1 MAKIREV
8 DILNWI
14 FKFTL
19 LLSGFPIKKAKKSF
33 NGVQKLS
40 SAELAELNFRFHSE
54 NNLFYRSFLKL
65 KQKEHI
71 ENWNDI
77 PVITKKDFQISID
90 EIITVG
96 LKKSELHVHNTSG
109 STGTPF
115 YFAKDKF
122 CHAMNWAEIDYHL
135 LKHGINIGASQ
146 QARFYGIPLSGIK
159 YYKERLK
166 DYLAN
171 RVRFP
176 VFDLSDKKLNLVL
189 NEFKRSKFE
198 YINGYTSSLVIF
210 AKFLIERNIVLKDIC
225 PSIKVVFPTSEVV
238 DDIDRKTMER
248 GFGVSVRNEYG
259 AAELDILAFEDED
272 GDFVLNEETLFI
284 EILDDDNQSVEA
296 GIEGKVIVTSLYNKA
311 MPFIRYELGD
321 RAILSGKIKNGNRVL
336 EKVVGRTND
345 IIKLPSGKISPGLT
359 FYYISKKLLESGGR
373 IKEFIII
380 QKAINTFLFK
390 YVANEEL
397 SDLEKIEIQKAMDLY
412 LEPGLI
418 CEFSQCEFIERTK
431 AGKLKHFFSDLN

>member
-1 MAKIREV
+1 LVKNREV
-8 DILNWI
+8 NILNWL

-19 LLSGFPIKKAKKSF
+19 SLSGFPIKKAKKEF
-33 NGVQKLS
+33 YLAPELS
-40 SAELAELNFRFHSE
+40 KAQRADLNFRFHSE
-54 NNLFYRSFLKL
+54 NNLFYQSFLKSKYL
-65 KQKEHI
+65 GKI
-71 ENWNDI
+71 EYWSDI
-77 PVITKKDFQISID
+77 PVITKKDFQININ
-90 EIITVG
+90 EIITTG
-96 LKKSELHVHNTSG
+96 LKKSELHIHNTSG

-122 CHAMNWAEIDYHL
+122 CHAMNWSEIDYHL
-135 LKHGINIGASQ
+135 LKHGIIIGSSK

-166 DYLAN
+166 DFLAN

-176 VFDLSDKKLNLVL
+176 VFDLSDEKLTLVL
-189 NEFKRSKFE
+189 NEFRTKKFE

-210 AKFLIERNIVLKDIC
+210 AKFLIERNIILKDIC
-225 PSIKVVFPTSEVV
+225 SSIKVVFPTSEVV
-238 DDIDRKTMER
+238 DDIDRITMER
-248 GFGVSVRNEYG
+248 GFGVNIRNEYG
-259 AAELDILAFEDED
+259 AAELDILAFEDEE

-284 EILDDDNQSVEA
+284 EILDDNNQPVEA

-321 RAILSGKIKNGNRVL
+321 RAILSNKIKNGNRVL

-380 QKAINTFLFK
+380 QKTLNTFLFK
-390 YVANEEL
+390 YVAIEEL
-397 SDLEKIEIQKAMDLY
+397 SNLEKLEIQKAMDLY

-418 CEFSQCEFIERTK
+418 CEFSQSKFIERTK
-431 AGKLKHFFSDLN
+431 AGKLKHFFSELN

>member
-1 MAKIREV
+1 M
-8 DILNWI
+8 NWI
-14 FKFTL
+14 FKITL
-19 LLSGFPIKKAKKSF
+19 GINGFPIRKAKKQFSLE
-33 NGVQKLS
+33 KELS
-40 SAELAELNFRFHSE
+40 LQERAFLIFRFHTE
-54 NNLFYRSFLKL
+54 NNAFY
-65 KQKEHI
+65 QKWVHLI
-71 ENWNDI
+71 NSNKINNWADI
-77 PVITKKDFQISID
+77 PVITKKDFQMDID
-90 EIITVG
+90 AIITTG
-96 LKKSELHVHNTSG
+96 LRKSKLHIHNTSG

-135 LKHGINIGASQ
+135 LKHSINIGESK
-146 QARFYGIPLSGIK
+146 QARFYGIPLSGFK

-166 DYLAN
+166 DFLAN

-176 VFDLSDKKLNLVL
+176 VFDLSDKKLYEIL
-189 NEFKRSKFE
+189 NEFKKKKFE

-210 AKFLIERNIVLKDIC
+210 AKFLIDRNIVLKDIC
-225 PSIKVVFPTSEVV
+225 PSLKVVFPTSEVV
-238 DDIDRKTMER
+238 DNIDRNYMER

-284 EILDDDNQSVEA
+284 EILDDDNNPVGPGE
-296 GIEGKVIVTSLYNKA
+296 EGKVIVTSLYNKA

-321 RAILSGKIKNGNRVL
+321 KAILSSKIKFGKRVL
-336 EKVVGRTND
+336 ENVVGRTND

-380 QKAINTFLFK
+380 QKALDTFLFK

-397 SDLEKIEIQKAMDLY
+397 SETEKFEIQNAIDLY
-412 LEPGLI
+412 LESGLI
-418 CEFSQCEFIERTK
+418 CEFLRCEYIERTK
-431 AGKLKHFFSDLN
+431 AGKLKHFFSELN

>member
-1 MAKIREV
+1 M
-8 DILNWI
+8 NWL

-19 LLSGFPIKKAKKSF
+19 KLIGFPIVKADREFYST
-33 NGVQKLS
+33 QKLS
-40 SAELAELNFRFHSE
+40 PKQRAEMNFRFHLA
-54 NNLFYRSFLKL
+54 NNLFYQSFLKS
-65 KQKEHI
+65 KYSDKI
-71 ENWNDI
+71 ECWSDI
-77 PVITKKDFQISID
+77 PIITKKDFQISID
-90 EIITVG
+90 EIITEG
-96 LKKSELHVHNTSG
+96 LKKSELHIHNTSG

-122 CHAMNWAEIDYHL
+122 CHAMNWSEIDYHL
-135 LKHGINIGASQ
+135 LKHGINIGSSK

-166 DYLAN
+166 DFLAN

-176 VFDLSDKKLNLVL
+176 VFDLSDEKLTLVL
-189 NEFKRSKFE
+189 NEFRTKKFE

-210 AKFLIERNIVLKDIC
+210 AKFLIERNIILKDIC
-225 PSIKVVFPTSEVV
+225 SSIKVVFPTSEVV

-248 GFGVSVRNEYG
+248 GFGVNIRNEYG

-284 EILDDDNQSVEA
+284 EILDDNNQPVEA

-321 RAILSGKIKNGNRVL
+321 RAILSDKIKNGNRVL

-380 QKAINTFLFK
+380 QKTLNTFLFK
-390 YVANEEL
+390 YVAIEEL
-397 SDLEKIEIQKAMDLY
+397 SNLEKLEIQKAMDLY

-418 CEFSQCEFIERTK
+418 CEFSQCKFIERTK
-431 AGKLKHFFSDLN
+431 AGKLKHFFSELN

>member
-1 MAKIREV
+1 LAENSEV
-8 DILNWI
+8 NKLNCI
-14 FKFTL
+14 FKITL
-19 LLSGFPIKKAKKSF
+19 ALSGFPIRKSEQEF
-33 NGVQKLS
+33 HQANKLS
-40 SAELAELNFRFHSE
+40 KEQRADLNFRFHSE
-54 NNLFYRSFLKL
+54 NNLFYQSFLKS
-65 KQKEHI
+65 KHSGKI
-71 ENWNDI
+71 ECWSDI
-77 PVITKKDFQISID
+77 PVITKKDFQINID
-90 EIITVG
+90 EIITEG

-122 CHAMNWAEIDYHL
+122 CHAMNWSEIDYHL
-135 LKHGINIGASQ
+135 LKHGINIGASK

-166 DYLAN
+166 DFLAN

-176 VFDLSDKKLNLVL
+176 VFDLSDEKLTLVL
-189 NEFKRSKFE
+189 NEFKKMKFE

-210 AKFLIERNIVLKDIC
+210 AKFLIERKIVLKEIC

-238 DDIDRKTMER
+238 DVIDRKTMER
-248 GFGVSVRNEYG
+248 GFGVRVRNEYG

-272 GDFVLNEETLFI
+272 DDFVLNEETLYI
-284 EILDDDNQSVEA
+284 EILDDNNQPVEA

-321 RAILSGKIKNGNRVL
+321 RAILSNKIKNGNRVL

-380 QKAINTFLFK
+380 QKTIDTFLFN

-397 SDLEKIEIQKAMDLY
+397 SASEKIEIQKAMDLY
-412 LEPGLI
+412 LEPGLV

-431 AGKLKHFFSDLN
+431 AGKLKHFFTELN

>member
-1 MAKIREV
+1 M
-8 DILNWI
+8 NWI
-14 FKFTL
+14 FKITL
-19 LLSGFPIKKAKKSF
+19 VLSGFSIRKAQLEFKSI
-33 NGVQKLS
+33 NRISKTQRALD
-40 SAELAELNFRFHSE
+40 NFRFHE
-54 NNLFYRSFLKL
+54 MNNLFYRSFLDFNNRK
-65 KQKEHI
+65 KIQ
-71 ENWNDI
+71 NWSDI
-77 PVITKKDFQISID
+77 PIITKKDFQINID
-90 EIITVG
+90 EIITKG

-122 CHAMNWAEIDYHL
+122 CHALNWAEMDYQL
-135 LKHGINIGASQ
+135 SKHGINIGASK
-146 QARFYGIPLSGIK
+146 QARFYGIPLNGIN

-166 DYLAN
+166 DLLAN

-176 VFDLSDKKLNLVL
+176 VFDLSDEKLSLVL
-189 NEFKRSKFE
+189 NEFRKKKFE

-225 PSIKVVFPTSEVV
+225 SSLRVVFPTSEVV
-238 DDIDRKTMER
+238 DDIDRNIMER

-284 EILDDDNQSVEA
+284 EILDENNLPVEA
-296 GIEGKVIVTSLYNKA
+296 GIEGRVIVTSLYNKA

-321 RAILSGKIKNGNRVL
+321 RAILSNRIKNGNRVL

-373 IKEFIII
+373 IKEFVII
-380 QKAINTFLFK
+380 QKSLNTFLFK
-390 YVANEEL
+390 YLANEEL
-397 SDLEKIEIQKAMDLY
+397 SASEKFEIQKAMDLY
-412 LEPGLI
+412 LESGLV
-418 CEFSQCEFIERTK
+418 CEFLQCDRIERTK
-431 AGKLKHFFSDLN
+431 AGKLKHFFSEL

>member
-1 MAKIREV
+1 V
-8 DILNWI
+8 NWI
-14 FKFTL
+14 FKITL
-19 LLSGFPIKKAKKSF
+19 AFSGFPIGKAKKF
-33 NGVQKLS
+33 FYLAHELS
-40 SAELAELNFRFHSE
+40 KEERADLNCRFHSE
-54 NNLFYRSFLKL
+54 NNLFYQSFLKS
-65 KQKEHI
+65 KDAAKI

-77 PVITKKDFQISID
+77 PVITKKDFQINID
-90 EIITVG
+90 NIITKG
-96 LKKSELHVHNTSG
+96 LNKSELHVHNTSG

-135 LKHGINIGASQ
+135 LKHGINIGSSK
-146 QARFYGIPLSGIK
+146 QARFYGIPLSGLK

-166 DYLAN
+166 DFLAN

-176 VFDLSDKKLNLVL
+176 VFDLSDEKLTLVL
-189 NEFKRSKFE
+189 NEFGTKKFE
-198 YINGYTSSLVIF
+198 YVNGYTSSLVIF
-210 AKFLIERNIVLKDIC
+210 AKFLIERNIVLKDVC

-284 EILDDDNQSVEA
+284 EILDDNNQPVEA

-311 MPFIRYELGD
+311 MPFIRYEVGD
-321 RAILSGKIKNGNRVL
+321 RAVLSKKLKNGNRVL
-336 EKVVGRTND
+336 ERVVGRTND
-345 IIKLPSGKISPGLT
+345 IIKLPTGKISPGLT

-380 QKAINTFLFK
+380 QKTIDTFLFK

-397 SDLEKIEIQKAMDLY
+397 SNSEKTEIKKAMDLY
-412 LEPGLI
+412 LEPGLV
-418 CEFSQCEFIERTK
+418 CEFAQCEFIERTK
-431 AGKLKHFFSDLN
+431 AGKLKHFFSEIS

>member
-1 MAKIREV
+1 M
-8 DILNWI
+8 NWI
-14 FKFTL
+14 FKITL
-19 LLSGFPIKKAKKSF
+19 MINGFPIRKAKKEFYLDQGISKK
-33 NGVQKLS
+33 QQADLI
-40 SAELAELNFRFHSE
+40 FRFHSK
-54 NNLFYRSFLKL
+54 NNLFYQSFLRL
-65 KQKEHI
+65 KHSEKN

-77 PVITKKDFQISID
+77 PVISKKDFQINID
-90 EIITVG
+90 EILTSG
-96 LKKSELHVHNTSG
+96 LKKSELHIHNTSG

-122 CHAMNWAEIDYHL
+122 CHAMNWAEIDHLL
-135 LKHGINIGASQ
+135 LKHGINIGSSK
-146 QARFYGIPLSGIK
+146 QARFYGIPLSGVK

-176 VFDLSDKKLNLVL
+176 VFDLSDAKLTTVL
-189 NEFKRSKFE
+189 NAFRCEKFE
-198 YINGYTSSLVIF
+198 YINGYTSSLVVF
-210 AKFLIERNIVLKDIC
+210 AKFLIERNIVLKEIC

-238 DDIDRKTMER
+238 DDIDRSTMEKA
-248 GFGVSVRNEYG
+248 FGVPVRNEYG

-272 GDFVLNEETLFI
+272 GDFVLNEETLYI
-284 EILDDDNQSVEA
+284 EILDDNNQPVEP

-321 RAILSGKIKNGNRVL
+321 RAILSNKIKNGNRVL

-345 IIKLPSGKISPGLT
+345 IIKLPSGNISPGLT

-380 QKAINTFLFK
+380 QKALDTFLFK
-390 YVANEEL
+390 YVANEVL
-397 SDLEKIEIQKAMDLY
+397 LNSEKLEIQKAMDLY
-412 LEPGLI
+412 LEPGLV
-418 CEFSQCEFIERTK
+418 CEFLQCEFIERTK
-431 AGKLKHFFSDLN
+431 AGKLKHFFSEVS

>member
-1 MAKIREV
+1 MNLIFESTLLFSRFPIKDAKKEFEAKQGVSNRNRAEA
-8 DILNWI
+8 I
-14 FKFTL
+14 FKFHNDKNA
-19 LLSGFPIKKAKKSF
+19 FYKSF
-33 NGVQKLS
+33 
-40 SAELAELNFRFHSE
+40 LNE
-54 NNLFYRSFLKL
+54 KDYVN
-65 KQKEHI
+65 I
-71 ENWNDI
+71 EKWDKI
-77 PVITKKDFQISID
+77 PIITKKDFQINID
-90 EIITVG
+90 EILTGG
-96 LKKSELHVHNTSG
+96 LKKSELHIHNTSG

-122 CHAMNWAEIDYHL
+122 CHALNWTEIDYHL
-135 LKHGINIGASQ
+135 LKHGINIGSSK
-146 QARFYGIPLSGIK
+146 QARFYGIPLSGLK

-166 DYLAN
+166 DFLAN

-176 VFDLSDKKLNLVL
+176 VFDLSDEKLTLVL
-189 NEFKRSKFE
+189 SKFRKKKFE

-210 AKFLIERNIVLKDIC
+210 AKFLIERNIVLNEIC

-238 DDIDRKTMER
+238 DDIDRKTMEH

-272 GDFVLNEETLFI
+272 GDFVLNEETLYI
-284 EILDDDNQSVEA
+284 EILDDNNQPVEA

-311 MPFIRYELGD
+311 MPFIRYEVGD
-321 RAILSGKIKNGNRVL
+321 RAVLSGKLKNGNRVL
-336 EKVVGRTND
+336 ERVVGRTND

-380 QKAINTFLFK
+380 QKTLDTFLFK

-397 SDLEKIEIQKAMDLY
+397 SSTEKFEIQKAMDLY
-412 LEPGLI
+412 LEHGLI
-418 CEFSQCEFIERTK
+418 CEFLQCKFIERTQ
-431 AGKLKHFFSDLN
+431 AGKLKHFFSELK

>member
-1 MAKIREV
+1 MNR
-8 DILNWI
+8 I
-14 FKFTL
+14 FKITL
-19 LLSGFPIKKAKKSF
+19 VLNGFPIRKARKEF
-33 NGVQKLS
+33 YLVPELS
-40 SAELAELNFRFHSE
+40 IEQRADLNFRFHSE
-54 NNLFYRSFLKL
+54 KNLFYQSFLKL
-65 KQKEHI
+65 KHA
-71 ENWNDI
+71 ENIKSWSDI
-77 PVITKKDFQISID
+77 PVITKKDFQIDID
-90 EIITVG
+90 GIITKG
-96 LKKSELHVHNTSG
+96 LSKSELHVHNTSG

-122 CHAMNWAEIDYHL
+122 CHAMNWAETDYQL
-135 LKHGINIGASQ
+135 LKHGINIGTSK

-166 DYLAN
+166 DFLAN

-176 VFDLSDKKLNLVL
+176 VFDLSDERLALVL
-189 NEFKRSKFE
+189 NEFRTTQFE

-238 DDIDRKTMER
+238 DDIDRNTMEQ
-248 GFGVSVRNEYG
+248 GFGVNIRNEYG

-272 GDFVLNEETLFI
+272 GDFLLNEETLYI
-284 EILDDDNQSVEA
+284 EVLDDNNQPVEA

-321 RAILSGKIKNGNRVL
+321 RAILSNKIKNGNRVL

-359 FYYISKKLLESGGR
+359 FYYISKKLMESGGR

-380 QKAINTFLFK
+380 QKTINKFLFK
-390 YVANEEL
+390 YVANGEL
-397 SDLEKIEIQKAMDLY
+397 SESERLEIQKAMDLY
-412 LEPGLI
+412 LETGLV
-418 CEFSQCEFIERTK
+418 CEFVQCEFIERTK
-431 AGKLKHFFSDLN
+431 AGKLKHFFSEVS

>member
-1 MAKIREV
+1 MAKNREV
-8 DILNWI
+8 NILNST

-19 LLSGFPIKKAKKSF
+19 SLSGFPIKKARKEFYITSE
-33 NGVQKLS
+33 LS
-40 SAELAELNFRFHSE
+40 KVERADLNFRFHSE

-65 KQKEHI
+65 KDAEKI
-71 ENWNDI
+71 ASWSDI
-77 PVITKKDFQISID
+77 PVITKKDFQINID
-90 EIITVG
+90 EIITEG

-122 CHAMNWAEIDYHL
+122 CHAINWSEIDYHL
-135 LKHGINIGASQ
+135 VKHGINIGKSK
-146 QARFYGIPLSGIK
+146 QARFYGIPLSGMK

-166 DYLAN
+166 DFLAN

-176 VFDLSDKKLNLVL
+176 VFDLSDAKLALVL
-189 NEFKRSKFE
+189 NEFRTKKFE
-198 YINGYTSSLVIF
+198 FINGYTSSLVIF

-272 GDFVLNEETLFI
+272 GDFVLNEETLYI
-284 EILDDDNQSVEA
+284 EILDENNQPVEA
-296 GIEGKVIVTSLYNKA
+296 GVEGKVIVTSLYNKA

-321 RAILSGKIKNGNRVL
+321 RAILSNKIKNGNRVL

-380 QKAINTFLFK
+380 QKKLDTFLFK
-390 YVANEEL
+390 YVANEAL
-397 SDLEKIEIQKAMDLY
+397 SESDHFEIQKAMDLY

-418 CEFSQCEFIERTK
+418 CEFLQCEFIERTK
-431 AGKLKHFFSDLN
+431 AGKLKHFFSELN

>member
-1 MAKIREV
+1 MNRIFKSTLLFNKFPVKEAKLEFDSIRGISNFQRAES
-8 DILNWI
+8 I
-14 FKFTL
+14 FKFHTDKNTFYQSFL
-19 LLSGFPIKKAKKSF
+19 ESKKS
-33 NGVQKLS
+33 GKT
-40 SAELAELNFRFHSE
+40 
-54 NNLFYRSFLKL
+54 
-65 KQKEHI
+65 
-71 ENWNDI
+71 ENWNEI
-77 PVITKKDFQISID
+77 PVITKKDFQIDID
-90 EIITVG
+90 EILTGG
-96 LKKSELHVHNTSG
+96 LKKSELHIHNTSG

-122 CHAMNWAEIDYHL
+122 CHAMNWAEIDHHL
-135 LKHGINIGASQ
+135 LKHGINIGSSK
-146 QARFYGIPLSGIK
+146 QARFYGIPLSGLK

-166 DYLAN
+166 DILAN

-176 VFDLSDKKLNLVL
+176 VFDLSDDKLTSVL
-189 NEFKRSKFE
+189 NAFRFKKFE

-210 AKFLIERNIVLKDIC
+210 AKFLIERNIELKEIC

-238 DDIDRKTMER
+238 DDIDRATMEKA
-248 GFGVSVRNEYG
+248 FGVPVRNEYG

-272 GDFVLNEETLFI
+272 GDFVLNEETLYI
-284 EILDDDNQSVEA
+284 EILDDNNQPVEP

-321 RAILSGKIKNGNRVL
+321 RAVLSKKIKNGNRVL

-345 IIKLPSGKISPGLT
+345 IIKLPSGKLSPGLT

-380 QKAINTFLFK
+380 QKSLDTFLFK

-397 SDLEKIEIQKAMDLY
+397 SNFEKSEIQKAMDLY
-412 LEPGLI
+412 LEPGLV
-418 CEFSQCEFIERTK
+418 CEFLQSEFIERTK
-431 AGKLKHFFSDLN
+431 AGKLKHFFSEIN

>member
-1 MAKIREV
+1 M
-8 DILNWI
+8 NWI
-14 FKFTL
+14 FKLTL
-19 LLSGFPIKKAKKSF
+19 TLSGFPIKKAQKEFISIHRISTSQRAFYNF
-33 NGVQKLS
+33 N
-40 SAELAELNFRFHSE
+40 FHIS
-54 NNLFYRSFLKL
+54 NNLFYSTFFNLKNVN
-65 KQKEHI
+65 KV

-77 PVITKKDFQISID
+77 PIIKKKDFQKNID
-90 EIITVG
+90 EIITKGV
-96 LKKSELHVHNTSG
+96 KKSELHVHNTSG

-122 CHAMNWAEIDYHL
+122 CHAMNWAVIDCHL
-135 LKHGINIGASQ
+135 LKHGINIGASK

-166 DYLAN
+166 DFLAN

-176 VFDLSDKKLNLVL
+176 VFDLSDEKLSSVL
-189 NEFKRSKFE
+189 NEFGKKKFE

-210 AKFLIERNIVLKDIC
+210 AKFLIDRNIILKEIC
-225 PSIKVVFPTSEVV
+225 PSLRVVFPTSEVV
-238 DDIDRKTMER
+238 DDIDRNIMER

-284 EILDDDNQSVEA
+284 EILDDNNRPVEA
-296 GIEGKVIVTSLYNKA
+296 GVEGKVIVTSLYNKA

-321 RAILSGKIKNGNRVL
+321 RAILSSKIKNGKRVL
-336 EKVVGRTND
+336 DKVVGRTND

-373 IKEFIII
+373 IKEFVII
-380 QKAINTFLFK
+380 QKSLNTFLFK
-390 YVANEEL
+390 YLANEEL
-397 SDLEKIEIQKAMDLY
+397 SETEKTEIQKAMDLY

-418 CEFSQCEFIERTK
+418 CEFLQCDQIERTK
-431 AGKLKHFFSDLN
+431 AGKLKHFFSEIVK